1 MNLHIKNGRVIDPS
15 SQLDSQQD
23 IFIRDGKI
31 VAISTHL
38 DDFNADQTIDAT
50 GLIVCPGLVDLNA
63 RLREPGQEHTATIES
78 ETAAAVAGGITS
90 LCVPPDTDP
99 VIDTP
104 AVVELIE
111 DRAKKAGRAM
121 VYTIGALTQK
131 LQGELLTEMAALK
144 TAGCIGVSNGLSPIK
159 NSLILRRAMEYAATL
174 DLTLFINA
182 VDPWLQGNGCIH
194 EGAISARLGLTGIPE
209 TAETI
214 AVARDLLLIELTGV
228 RAHFHNISCGKTV
241 KLIKDAQNKGLA
253 VTADVSAHHLH
264 LSEHDI
270 GNYDSLSHVMPPLRS
285 IRDREQLQQGL
296 REGIIS
302 AICSHHQPLDNDA
315 KLGPFAETT
324 PGISGLE
331 TLLAL
336 TIKLVDDEEISLNQ
350 AIASLTCQPAEI
362 LGINAGQL
370 KIGAQANICIFNPN
384 IYNECQP
391 SRFVSAGKNSPF
403 SGWLFNNKVSH
414 TIFNGK
420 LVFEQDKIQ
429 RINVQ

>member
-1 MNLHIKNGRVIDPS
+1 MNLHIKNGRVVDPA
-15 SQLDSQQD
+15 SQLDIQQD
-23 IFIRDGKI
+23 IFISDGKI
-31 VAISTHL
+31 VSISSYL
-38 DDFNADQTIDAT
+38 DGFIADQTIDAT

-63 RLREPGQEHTATIES
+63 RLREPGQENTATIES
-78 ETAAAVAGGITS
+78 ETRAAVAGGITS

-99 VIDTP
+99 IIDTA
-104 AVVELIE
+104 AVVEFIE

-121 VYTIGALTQK
+121 VYTVAALTQK

-144 TAGCIGVSNGLSPIK
+144 AAGCIGVSNGLTPIK
-159 NSLILRRAMEYAATL
+159 NSLVLRRAMEYAATL

-182 VDPWLQGNGCIH
+182 TDPWLQGHGCVH
-194 EGAISARLGLTGIPE
+194 EGAVSTRLGLTGIPE

-228 RAHFHNISCGKTV
+228 RAHFHSISCGKTV
-241 KLIKDAQNKGLA
+241 KLIKDAQNKGMA
-253 VTADVSAHHLH
+253 VTADVSAYHLH

-270 GNYDSLSHVMPPLRS
+270 GNYDTLSHVMPPLRS

-296 REGIIS
+296 REGVIS
-302 AICSHHQPLDNDA
+302 AISSHHQPLDNDA

-336 TIKLVDDEEISLNQ
+336 AMKLVDEEEITLNQ
-350 AIASLTCQPAEI
+350 AIASLTSQPAEI
-362 LGINAGQL
+362 LGIDAGQL
-370 KIGAQANICIFNPN
+370 KVGAQADICIFNPN

-391 SRFVSAGKNSPF
+391 NNFISAGKNSPF

-420 LVFEQDKIQ
+420 IVFDQDNSRSIT
-429 RINVQ
+429 V

>member
-1 MNLHIKNGRVIDPS
+1 MKIHIKNGRVIDPAN
-15 SQLDSQQD
+15 QVDAQQD
-23 IFIRDGKI
+23 IFISDGKI
-31 VAISTHL
+31 LAINTQP
-38 DDFNADQTIDAT
+38 DGFAADKTIDAT
-50 GLIVCPGLVDLNA
+50 GLFVCPGLIDLSA
-63 RLREPGQEHTATIES
+63 RLREPGQEHTATIDS
-78 ETAAAVAGGITS
+78 ETLAAVAGGITT

-131 LQGELLTEMAALK
+131 LNGELLTEMAALK
-144 TAGCIGVSNGLSPIK
+144 AAGCIGVSNGLSPIK

-182 VDPWLQGNGCIH
+182 TDPWLLGNGCVH

-241 KLIKDAQNKGLA
+241 QLIKDAKDKGLA
-253 VTADVSAHHLH
+253 VTADVSTHHLH

-270 GNYDSLSHVMPPLRS
+270 GNYDTFTHVMPPLRS

-296 REGIIS
+296 RDGVIT
-302 AICSHHQPLDNDA
+302 AICTNHQPLDNDA
-315 KLGPFAETT
+315 KLGPFAETA

-336 TIKLVDDEEISLNQ
+336 TLKLVDDEEITLQQ
-350 AIASLTCQPAEI
+350 AIASLTSHPADI
-362 LGINAGQL
+362 LGIDAGQL
-370 KIGAQANICIFNPN
+370 NVGSRADICIINPN
-384 IYNECQP
+384 THDECQP
-391 SRFVSAGKNSPF
+391 TQFVSAGKNSPF
-403 SGWLFNNKVSH
+403 SGWLFNNKVCH

-420 LVFEQDKIQ
+420 VVFEQDKIQ
-429 RINVQ
+429 SISV